1 MGISALSFRDQKKKT
16 AGPSGELYASMVCLN
31 LMHYH
36 YLHCGQ
42 DDPGEKIVW
51 QDAATGEQFVVDP
64 RTGHSFRQIEYHT
77 QSEDVDASMIDINQG
92 KGRRTLR
99 QQHSGSMAAVVPAW
113 LENALQVCHF
123 WLDLWIY

>member
-1 MGISALSFRDQKKKT
+1 MSALSFRDQKKKT
-16 AGPSGELYASMVCLN
+16 TGPSGELYASMVCLN
-31 LMHYH
+31 LMQY
-36 YLHCGQ
+36 YCLDCGQ

-77 QSEDVDASMIDINQG
+77 QSNDVDSSMTDINRG

-99 QQHSGSMAAVVPAW
+99 QQHSGSMATAVPAW
-113 LENALQVCHF
+113 LENALQVCHI
-123 WLDLWIY
+123 WLDF